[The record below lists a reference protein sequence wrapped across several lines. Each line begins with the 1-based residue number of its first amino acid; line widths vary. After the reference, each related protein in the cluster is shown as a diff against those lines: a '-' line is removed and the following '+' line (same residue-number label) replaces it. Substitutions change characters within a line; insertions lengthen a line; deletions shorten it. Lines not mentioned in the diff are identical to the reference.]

1 MKPAFESKLNI
12 SLSRLLNQMGVI
24 SHSEHL
30 SQGRKDVLIY
40 HQGLAIVLEGSYDRQ
55 DAEKDA
61 KKRIEQLAADVAIA
75 IHYPATEF
83 SQDLTEIEIE
93 KKLQIAI
100 LPVRV
105 IVPEDI
111 SGTLFRLLYS
121 KNILAKPVEDW
132 YELDLNSLASL
143 IVEITQFMISED
155 SVKKVEE
162 DVSNLVQSFVNAL
175 SFHHQSETIAK
186 NLYGVLYK
194 LYGFSIGD
202 PVEIKEAI
210 FAQATLATLLS
221 CIYYESI
228 RYAHK
233 LDSLDNMSKVTNPQ
247 QAIERATHDILDIN
261 YEPIFGAIEEMLKS
275 FPTMSMQFGKLVALA
290 TEISSKKAL
299 LRRDLAGKVYHRVVG
314 DWGLKK
320 GLATFYTQIPAAYLL
335 LYLAKPQS
343 SRIADFACGSGTL
356 LVAAY
361 SATSAQHRLALLKSG
376 ADHDPKQIEADFH
389 TDFITSCY
397 AFDVL
402 EYATQITALN
412 LSLHSP
418 ETAIQ
423 DFHSV
428 YTFPLG
434 FREEDK
440 TVSLGSLELARIKG
454 NFNEIFGQVTK
465 TGLKKKEM
473 ELMSKLLH
481 LEPFDLVAMNP
492 PFARTTGRGG
502 RAGGGLFG
510 FIGEEKARQAVL
522 EDYAELRDDVKGSLE
537 ETARK
542 LLKGT
547 NLKSLLT
554 DEEFQP
560 YRQIWQAGEGLLFL
574 YLADKQLKEDGKLC
588 FVLPKNMLSGIS
600 WFLARTL
607 LAAKYH
613 LQYVVVSY
621 EPGASNFS
629 ESTSLSEC
637 LFVAQKVQGQNDR
650 EKTTFVTL
658 LTKPRTSIEAIALSN
673 SIESSTNKL
682 VEAGKSK
689 AFLTRI
695 ERGELLENLDNWGR
709 FTFLPN
715 VEIME
720 EVAFLL
726 DGKLKIG
733 SQNIELPLVRFNDLV
748 DSIGVDRHRFTDTFK
763 VIQADLLTE
772 STPIPGSVKIL
783 HGGEEAQRRI
793 MATSANAYALPIIE
807 SGKTIFQGLA
817 GNLLV
822 PNRIRVDTAHV
833 VSLLSSEPVISNIFY
848 VVRLKNQTQDKMKTL
863 CLWLNTT
870 WGILTVL
877 ASREETQGGFISLNQ
892 SHWRLLPVLNIDKL
906 TKKQIARLAAIF
918 DTFKNVQ
925 LSRIPEQYGSSGEVD
940 KLRLELDSAFLDA
953 IGIKVKADDLLL
965 LYHEIGSSLRQWIGD

>member
-12 SLSRLLNQMGVI
+12 LLSKLLNQMGVI

-40 HQGLAIVLEGSYDRQ
+40 HQGLAIVLEGSYDKK
-55 DAEKDA
+55 DAEDDA

-75 IHYPATEF
+75 IHYPPADFPQE
-83 SQDLTEIEIE
+83 LTENEIE
-93 KKLQIAI
+93 KKLQTAI

-105 IVPEDI
+105 VVPEDI
-111 SGTLFRLLYS
+111 SGTLFRLLYQ
-121 KNILAKPVEDW
+121 KNVVAKPIEDW

-143 IVEITQFMISED
+143 IKEIAQFIISED
-155 SVKKVEE
+155 SVKKTEE
-162 DVSNLVQSFVNAL
+162 DVSNLVQGFVDAL

-233 LDSLDNMSKVTNPQ
+233 LDSLDNMAKATNPQ
-247 QAIERATHDILDIN
+247 QAIGKATHDILGIN

-275 FPTMSMQFGKLVALA
+275 FPTMPMQFGKLVALA

-320 GLATFYTQIPAAYLL
+320 GLATFYTQIPSAYLL

-361 SATSAQHRLALLKSG
+361 SAASAQHRLALLKSG

-389 TDFITSCY
+389 TDFINSCY

-434 FREEDK
+434 YREEDK
-440 TVSLGSLELARIKG
+440 MVSLGSLELARIKG
-454 NFNEIFGQVTK
+454 NFNQIFGQVTK
-465 TGLKKKEM
+465 TGLKKKEK
-473 ELMSKLLH
+473 ELMSKLLQ

-502 RAGGGLFG
+502 RTGGGLFG
-510 FIGEEKARQAVL
+510 FMGEEQARQAVL
-522 EDYAELRDDVKGSLE
+522 EDYAKLRDEVRGNLE

-547 NLKSLLT
+547 NLESILT

-574 YLADKQLKEDGKLC
+574 YLADMRLKKDGKLC
-588 FVLPKNMLSGIS
+588 FVLPKSLLSGIS
-600 WFLARTL
+600 WFLIRAL

-613 LQYVVVSY
+613 LKYVVVSY
-621 EPGASNFS
+621 EPGANNFS

-637 LFVAQKVQGQNDR
+637 LFVAQKVQEHTDN
-650 EKTTFVTL
+650 EETTFVTL
-658 LTKPRTSIEAIALSN
+658 LKKPRTSIEAIALSN
-673 SIESSTNKL
+673 SIEGSNERL
-682 VEAGKSK
+682 VQAGESK
-689 AFLTRI
+689 AFLTKI
-695 ERGELLENLDNWGR
+695 ERSELLDNLDNWGR
-709 FTFLPN
+709 FTFLPD

-720 EVAFLL
+720 EVASLL

-733 SQNIELPLVRFNDLV
+733 SQNVKIPLARLNNLIA
-748 DSIGVDRHRFTDTFK
+748 SIGVDRHRFMDTFK
-763 VIQADLLTE
+763 VVDE
-772 STPIPGSVKIL
+772 NMPGAIRVL
-783 HGGEEAQRRI
+783 HGGEEAQR
-793 MATSANAYALPIIE
+793 MTMKTSPNAYAVPIIE
-807 SGKTIFQGLA
+807 RGKKVFQEVA
-817 GNLLV
+817 GYLLV
-822 PNRIRVDTAHV
+822 PDRIRVDTAHV
-833 VSLLSSEPVISNIFY
+833 ISLLSDERVISNIFY
-848 VVRLKNQTQDKMKTL
+848 AVRLKNENQERIKTL
-863 CLWLNTT
+863 CLWFSTT

-877 ASREETQGGFISLNQ
+877 ASREETQGAFVGLKQ
-892 SHWRLLPVLNIDKL
+892 SQWRLLPVLNIDKL
-906 TKKQIARLAAIF
+906 TKKQITKLATVF
-918 DTFKNVQ
+918 DKFKDKQ
-925 LSRIPEQYGSSGEVD
+925 LSRIPEQYGASGKVD
-940 KLRLELDSAFLDA
+940 DLRIELDTTFLNT
-953 IGIKVKADDLLL
+953 IGIEVKVDDLLL
-965 LYHEIGSSLRQWIGD
+965 LYHEIGSSLRQWIGG